1 MSAIV
6 PRRDFLK
13 SSSAACTAFLLPFHF
28 SGKVRAL
35 SISGSSIPS
44 SFSPN
49 AWLEVSS
56 GGDVKI
62 WCGKSEMG
70 QGVRTSLPMIVAEE
84 LSCDWRRVEVVQAD
98 LEPKFGEQLTGG
110 SGSVRGSYA
119 NLRKA
124 GAAAREM
131 LLSAA
136 AAQWN
141 VPRSECHAESGL
153 VTHKPTQRKVAFEQ
167 LLAAASALPSPAD
180 PPLKNP
186 SDFTLIGKATRR
198 TDTKLKITGAAQFG
212 IDVRVPGMLIAAVE
226 RSPVYGG
233 TPRRFNADEVKSAPH
248 VRAVLEVKSVHLTHQ
263 FGDTSGPG
271 SRNYSSAG
279 GAVVADSTWAAMQ
292 ARKLL
297 KIEWNEP
304 PSASETTASLR
315 EKMLHLA
322 SEPGT
327 VIRNDGN
334 FDKAHAAAIRKI
346 EGVYEVPFLAHATME
361 PVNCTAYVRG
371 DSCELWPPTQIP
383 GAAADAVASALGVPR
398 ERVKVHVTFIGGGFG
413 RRLIQDYAVEAA
425 LISRDVGAPV
435 QVVWSREDDIR
446 HDFYRPAACHVLQAG
461 LDAQGQLVSWR
472 HRGSSPSIDTFYNGT
487 GISPQAAAQVESL
500 DFPAL
505 FIPNFRLEFNVAE
518 SNMPLG
524 YWRSVS
530 ASGNQ
535 FVVSSFF
542 DEAAHAVGRDP
553 VEFLLAA
560 FGPARKIPAG
570 GETIDVGRRRA
581 VIELAAEKS
590 SWHKS
595 LATGRGC
602 GIAAAFG
609 WGSYVAQVAE
619 VTCDAKKGTLRVDRV
634 VCAVDCGT
642 AINPIGVKAQMEGA
656 INFGLAQ
663 ALKSEITV
671 SNGRVQQSNFH
682 DYEVLRMSDAPPHI
696 EVHIV
701 PNAEPPGGCGEPG
714 VPPAAPAVANAI
726 FAATGK
732 RIRRLP
738 NPRRRPARGLSGF
751 LRVFI
756 HAGICC
762 RISICKGR
770 SPWPSVSP

>member
-6 PRRDFLK
+6 PRRVFLR
-13 SSSAACTAFLLPFHF
+13 SSAAAGAALFLPFHL
-28 SGKVRAL
+28 SGKLRTRNSTKDPAP
-35 SISGSSIPS
+35 G

-49 AWLEVSS
+49 AWLEASP

-84 LSCDWRRVEVVQAD
+84 FCCDWRRVHVVQAD
-98 LEPKFGEQLTGG
+98 LDSKYGEQLTGG
-110 SGSVRGSYA
+110 SLSVRTSYE

-131 LLSAA
+131 LISAA

-141 VPRSECHAESGL
+141 VPRAECRAESGRIL
-153 VTHKPTQRKVAFEQ
+153 HTPTQRKLAFEQ
-167 LLAAASALPSPAD
+167 LIAAASIFPLPAD

-186 SDFTLIGKATRR
+186 TEFTLIGKPTRR
-198 TDTKLKITGAAQFG
+198 TDTLAKVTGAAKFG
-212 IDVRVPGMLIAAVE
+212 LDTRLPGMLFASVE

-248 VRAVLEVKSVHLTHQ
+248 VHGVFEVKSAHLTHQ
-263 FGDTSGPG
+263 FGETSGPG
-271 SRNYSSAG
+271 SRNYSCAG
-279 GAVVADSTWAAMQ
+279 VAVVADSTWAAIQ

-297 KIEWNEP
+297 KVEWDEP
-304 PSASETTASLR
+304 PLASETTASLR
-315 EKMLHLA
+315 EKMLRLA
-322 SEPGT
+322 SDPGA
-327 VIRNDGN
+327 VIRSDGD
-334 FDKAHAAAIRKI
+334 FEKAHATAAKKF
-346 EGVYEVPFLAHATME
+346 EAVYEVPFLAHATME
-361 PVNCTAYVRG
+361 PVNCTAHVRG
-371 DSCELWPPTQIP
+371 DSCELWAPTQIP
-383 GAAADAVASALGVPR
+383 GAAAESVAGALGIPR
-398 ERVKVHVTFIGGGFG
+398 EHVKVHVSFIGGGFG

-425 LISRDVGAPV
+425 LISRDAGAPV

-461 LDAQGQLVSWR
+461 LDAQGQLISWR
-472 HRGSSPSIDTFYNGT
+472 HRGSSPSIDAFYSGT
-487 GISPQAAAQVESL
+487 GISPQEAAQVDSG

-505 FIPNFRLEFNVAE
+505 FVPNFRLEFTVAE
-518 SNMPLG
+518 SVLPVG

-535 FVVSSFF
+535 FVLSSFF
-542 DEAAHAVGRDP
+542 DEAAHAAGRDP
-553 VEFLLAA
+553 LEFLLAA
-560 FGPARKIPAG
+560 FGPARKIPTG
-570 GETIDVGRRRA
+570 GETLDVGRRRA

-590 SWHKS
+590 DWHKP
-595 LATGRGC
+595 LAAGRGR

-609 WGSYVAQVAE
+609 WGSYVAQVTE
-619 VTCDAKKGTLRVDRV
+619 VTCDAKNGTLRVDRV

-642 AINPIGVKAQMEGA
+642 AINPLGVKAQMEGA

-671 SNGRVQQSNFH
+671 SNGRVEQSNFH
-682 DYEVLRMSDAPPHI
+682 DYEVLRMSDAPPVI

-701 PNAEPPGGCGEPG
+701 PSTEPPGGCGEPG
-714 VPPAAPAVANAI
+714 VPPAAPALANAI

-738 NPRRRPARGLSGF
+738 IRAGD
-751 LRVFI
+751 LR
-756 HAGICC
+756 
-762 RISICKGR
+762 S
-770 SPWPSVSP
+770 S

>member
-13 SSSAACTAFLLPFHF
+13 SSSAACAALLLPFHL

-136 AAQWN
+136 
-141 VPRSECHAESGL
+141 
-153 VTHKPTQRKVAFEQ
+153 
-167 LLAAASALPSPAD
+167 SALPPPAD

-233 TPRRFNADEVKSAPH
+233 TPRRFNAGEVKSAPH
-248 VRAVLEVKSVHLTHQ
+248 VRAVLEVQSAHLTHQ
-263 FGDTSGPG
+263 FGETSGPG
-271 SRNYSSAG
+271 SRNYSCSG
-279 GAVVADSTWAAMQ
+279 VAVVADSTWAAMR

-371 DSCELWPPTQIP
+371 DSCELWAPTQIP

-398 ERVKVHVTFIGGGFG
+398 ERIKVHVTFIGGGFG

-425 LISRDVGAPV
+425 FISRDVRAPV

-446 HDFYRPAACHVLQAG
+446 HDFYRPAACHALQAG
-461 LDAQGQLVSWR
+461 LNAQGQLVSWR
-472 HRGSSPSIDTFYNGT
+472 HRGSSPSIETFYNGT
-487 GISPQAAAQVESL
+487 GISPRAAAQVDSL

-505 FIPNFRLEFNVAE
+505 FIPNFCLEFSVAE
-518 SNMPLG
+518 SGMPLG
-524 YWRSVS
+524 YWRSVD

-535 FVVSSFF
+535 FVLSSFF
-542 DEAAHAVGRDP
+542 DEAAHAASRDP
-553 VEFLLAA
+553 LEFLLAA
-560 FGPARKIPAG
+560 FGPSRKMDLG
-570 GETIDVGRRRA
+570 NQQSLDVGRRRG
-581 VIELAAEKS
+581 VIGLAAEKS
-590 SWHKS
+590 GWHKPLS
-595 LATGRGC
+595 AGRGR

-619 VTCDAKKGTLRVDRV
+619 VTCDSK
-634 VCAVDCGT
+634 
-642 AINPIGVKAQMEGA
+642 
-656 INFGLAQ
+656 
-663 ALKSEITV
+663 
-671 SNGRVQQSNFH
+671 
-682 DYEVLRMSDAPPHI
+682 
-696 EVHIV
+696 
-701 PNAEPPGGCGEPG
+701 
-714 VPPAAPAVANAI
+714 
-726 FAATGK
+726 
-732 RIRRLP
+732 
-738 NPRRRPARGLSGF
+738 
-751 LRVFI
+751 
-756 HAGICC
+756 
-762 RISICKGR
+762 
-770 SPWPSVSP
+770 